1 MITLKHKDLLDA
13 GVHFGHMTSKWHPN
27 MAPFIFMERKG
38 IHIIDLNKTL
48 LQLQEA
54 SHSLEALAR
63 AGQRILF
70 VATKKQAKAVVEQE
84 AKRLRMPYVTARWL
98 GGTLTN
104 FATIRRLIKKMSSFE
119 KMMKETA
126 YQNMAKKE
134 QLMIARE
141 KAKLERLLQGLA
153 DTTRL
158 PAALVVVDIKRE
170 HIAVKEAQRLG
181 IPVFALTDT
190 NSDPSC
196 VDYPIP
202 SNDDASRS
210 IEILVKALGS
220 AIEDGLAARKK
231 LQETSPVKQEKAA
244 PRRVRNVEKVTFEKE
259 AAKLQAPLSRP
270 TKATKPKATAQGSS
284 AKPAAAKEATKPKAT
299 AQESSAKPA
308 AAKEATKPKATAQGS
323 SAKPAAAKEATK
335 PKATAQES
343 SAKPAAAKEATKPKA
358 TAQESSAKKA
368 ATKETAEPTKKAP
381 AKQAAKPTA
390 SDKAGK
396 AATKTTV
403 KAKASAQKKSDAK
416 ATEPAKKKA

>member
-231 LQETSPVKQEKAA
+231 LQEASPVKQEKAA

-284 AKPAAAKEATKPKAT
+284 AKPTAAKEATKPKATAKGSSAKPAAAKEATKPKAT
-299 AQESSAKPA
+299 AKESSAKPA

-323 SAKPAAAKEATK
+323 SAK
-335 PKATAQES
+335 
-343 SAKPAAAKEATKPKA
+343 
-358 TAQESSAKKA
+358 KA
-368 ATKETAEPTKKAP
+368 ATKEAAKPTKKAP
-381 AKQAAKPTA
+381 AKQAEKPTA

>member
-284 AKPAAAKEATKPKAT
+284 AKPTAAKEATKPKAT
-299 AQESSAKPA
+299 AKESSAKPA

-323 SAKPAAAKEATK
+323 SAK
-335 PKATAQES
+335 
-343 SAKPAAAKEATKPKA
+343 
-358 TAQESSAKKA
+358 KA
-368 ATKETAEPTKKAP
+368 ATKETAKPTKKAP
-381 AKQAAKPTA
+381 AKQAAKPTT

>member
-270 TKATKPKATAQGSS
+270 TKATKPKATAKGSNAKPTAAKEATKPKATAKGSS

-299 AQESSAKPA
+299 AKESSAKPA

-323 SAKPAAAKEATK
+323 SAK
-335 PKATAQES
+335 
-343 SAKPAAAKEATKPKA
+343 
-358 TAQESSAKKA
+358 KA
-368 ATKETAEPTKKAP
+368 ATKEAAKPTKKAP
-381 AKQAAKPTA
+381 AKQAAKPTT

>member
-270 TKATKPKATAQGSS
+270 TKATKPKATAQGSGAKPAAAKEAAKPKATAKGSS
-284 AKPAAAKEATKPKAT
+284 AEPAAAKEATKPKAT
-299 AQESSAKPA
+299 V
-308 AAKEATKPKATAQGS
+308 
-323 SAKPAAAKEATK
+323 
-335 PKATAQES
+335 
-343 SAKPAAAKEATKPKA
+343 
-358 TAQESSAKKA
+358 QESSAKKA
-368 ATKETAEPTKKAP
+368 ATKETAKPTKKAP
-381 AKQAAKPTA
+381 AK
-390 SDKAGK
+390 
-396 AATKTTV
+396 
-403 KAKASAQKKSDAK
+403 
-416 ATEPAKKKA
+416 

>member
-299 AQESSAKPA
+299 AQ
-308 AAKEATKPKATAQGS
+308 G
-323 SAKPAAAKEATK
+323 
-335 PKATAQES
+335 
-343 SAKPAAAKEATKPKA
+343 
-358 TAQESSAKKA
+358 SSAKKA

>member
-270 TKATKPKATAQGSS
+270 TKAPKPKATAKGSG
-284 AKPAAAKEATKPKAT
+284 AKPT
-299 AQESSAKPA
+299 

-323 SAKPAAAKEATK
+323 SAKPTAAKEAPK
-335 PKATAQES
+335 PKATAKES
-343 SAKPAAAKEATKPKA
+343 SAKPAAAKEATKP
-358 TAQESSAKKA
+358 
-368 ATKETAEPTKKAP
+368 TKKAP
-381 AKQAAKPTA
+381 AKQAAKPTT